1 MSGKNEMFVNVIRAS
16 KSALG
21 GSTLF
26 TVHARYPRI
35 FHSELMTHRD
45 FSRNAGSSRAKPIAK
60 VIKEVWNAPFIP
72 WHWGANQKGMQAGA
86 PITGWKLK
94 AARGLWVGLSKVACV
109 AAFAMDKLGFHKQI
123 PNRLLE
129 PFSYIDVLISSTR
142 WDNFLFLRDHKDA
155 EPHFQDLAA
164 MFRVALENA
173 LVEILEPGQWHLPY
187 VTHSDVVAVSKW
199 LKQNGMAG
207 ADEMPY
213 LLKLSVARSARIS
226 YAPFDGD
233 ASIDKEL
240 QRYELLVGSAPLHA
254 TPAEHQAKPDKPVAY
269 DHFNGQHRYENP
281 KLSGNFDPGWIQYRK
296 TLPNECFVK
305 EAA

>member
-1 MSGKNEMFVNVIRAS
+1 MAGKEEMFVKVIRAS

-60 VIKEVWNAPFIP
+60 VIAEVWNKPFIP

-94 AARGLWVGLSKVACV
+94 VARGVWVGMSKVACV
-109 AAFAMDKLGFHKQI
+109 AAYALDKLGFHKQI

-129 PFSYIDVLISSTR
+129 PFTYIDVLISSTK
-142 WDNFLFLRDHKDA
+142 WDNFLWLRDHKDA

-164 MFRVALENA
+164 MFRVALEDA
-173 LVEILEPGQWHLPY
+173 LPEILEPGQWHLPY
-187 VTHSDVVAVSKW
+187 VAWEERRLILDV
-199 LKQNGMAG
+199 QQ
-207 ADEMPY
+207 
-213 LLKLSVARSARIS
+213 KLSVARCARIS
-226 YAPFDGD
+226 YTPFDGD
-233 ASIDKEL
+233 PSIEKEL
-240 QRYELLVGSAPLHA
+240 QRYNLLVGSSPLHA
-254 TPAEHQAKPDKPVAY
+254 SPAEHQATPDTFSTRNEFQFA
-269 DHFNGQHRYENP
+269 NEE
-281 KLSGNFDPGWIQYRK
+281 LSGNFDAGWIQYRK
-296 TLPNECFVK
+296 TLKGEVVRK
-305 EAA
+305 AA